1 MSIEEIGL
9 LIIVTAG
16 LIVLTIY
23 RSNKM
28 LAKLGI
34 TNTDSKKKDANR

>member
-9 LIIVTAG
+9 LIVVTAG
-16 LIVLTIY
+16 MIGLTIY

-34 TNTDSKKKDANR
+34 TNTDSKKKDSNR